1 MGRKVEVVT
10 TVVFIFAQLP
20 ASAAAQ
26 DMPRYN
32 PVDYCQRVADV
43 SGGSSVLYNACIDME

>member
-26 DMPRYN
+26 DMPRYKSRGLL
-32 PVDYCQRVADV
+32 PK
-43 SGGSSVLYNACIDME
+43 GGRRIRRLISTL